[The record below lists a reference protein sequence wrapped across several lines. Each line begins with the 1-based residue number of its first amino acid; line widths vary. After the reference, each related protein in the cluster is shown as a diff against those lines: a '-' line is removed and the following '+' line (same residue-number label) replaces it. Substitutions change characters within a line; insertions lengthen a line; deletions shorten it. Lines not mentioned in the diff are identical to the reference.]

1 MSRSKD
7 ALRKHVSYRHPGA
20 PSPCENEARRKRVT
34 KLTAQSTLTS
44 SAAAAAAAPTA
55 TATSGDVAASGEIS
69 GTCSAG
75 SASNPYLFLPNQFQL
90 AAAAAAVAVAE
101 SNTTPALDLAHEV
114 PMSLKSE
121 TPVAGNGEAGSEA
134 GTST

>member
-44 SAAAAAAAPTA
+44 SAAAGAAPTA
-55 TATSGDVAASGEIS
+55 TATSGDVAATGDIS

-90 AAAAAAVAVAE
+90 AAAAAVAVAE

-121 TPVAGNGEAGSEA
+121 TPAAGNGEAGSET
-134 GTST
+134 GTSA